1 MYIHTHTHIHIH
13 IHIYNVCVCVLTV
26 HTYIDLDLCLS
37 IYLSI
42 AIPHMK
48 GVEGVKWHREERV
61 AYCARRLRKE
71 ELGFSLSIPISIVE
85 VQRGIT
91 LMLWPRSAWIR
102 GWHDPVSMY
111 WPSQD
116 IVSLQGFCARANHP
130 FLASPSALPTLLQYD
145 CTAIAQ
151 YTTPPQPPLYM
162 PYTTQNRYWQYPVKA
177 KCCIPAR
184 CWLGIVRVYPHL
196 CSLSFHQDLDLD
208 LSIYLSITIQH
219 MEGVERI
226 EWHWKELIAH
236 RARSLK

>member
-91 LMLWPRSAWIR
+91 LML
-102 GWHDPVSMY
+102 
-111 WPSQD
+111 
-116 IVSLQGFCARANHP
+116 
-130 FLASPSALPTLLQYD
+130 
-145 CTAIAQ
+145 
-151 YTTPPQPPLYM
+151 
-162 PYTTQNRYWQYPVKA
+162 
-177 KCCIPAR
+177 
-184 CWLGIVRVYPHL
+184 
-196 CSLSFHQDLDLD
+196 
-208 LSIYLSITIQH
+208 
-219 MEGVERI
+219 
-226 EWHWKELIAH
+226 
-236 RARSLK
+236 